1 MSFLAPWA
9 LGLAVLAALPVLLHL
24 FRRDTRRRLAFPAIR
39 YLRRA
44 RDRSARA
51 LKLRD
56 RLLLIT
62 RVALVMMLAVA
73 AAAPL
78 VGRGDV
84 ADHIPTDVVLLVDN
98 TGSMNR
104 ISGEATL
111 LDRQRSRALELLR
124 AARSGDRFWVLP
136 AVGPVLASGVPATDA
151 TEAFAGVEATDATV
165 DLGAVLREALRIL
178 PPASGRPRE
187 VVLLSDLQASS
198 LTGPPFDLPDDIR
211 LVASLI
217 DASSANVAVVE
228 VRPVPPGPG
237 GEGAVF
243 VVLASSD
250 PAADTLEVRLSVS
263 GQTASIV
270 RAESGGA
277 AVFRLSDPGAGEHA
291 ISVEI
296 AASGLRS
303 DDRRHFIL
311 RTRDPPV
318 IEHVGPTDS
327 YVARAL
333 ETLDRAGRMSLVN
346 PGHDTGATSARVV
359 EGVSPAGLPVTPGA
373 ALILTPP
380 EDDELL
386 ARFNA
391 ELSRRGVPW
400 KVDVVDI
407 PGSTLLAP
415 SDDLPGIESIRVRGR
430 HRLRSTGV
438 ETDTVLLKA
447 DDESPWVVAG
457 HVSDQRYVLI
467 GSPLIPEATELPVT
481 AVMLPLMEAVL
492 FRWAGLGGSLPAPI
506 SAGHPW
512 TVPAGADSVAAP
524 DGSRVRVD
532 GGSPYVPLRAGI
544 HTVYM
549 AGGGTSL
556 LAATVPAA
564 ESDLRPATAADL
576 GRALGSTDVVEA
588 RSEAQWNASMYGSR
602 RGRLVSP
609 YLVAFAL
616 GLVLLEA
623 ALATHGKRATRS
635 HRTPASG
642 SRS

>member
-9 LGLAVLAALPVLLHL
+9 LGLAALAALPVVLHL

-62 RVALVMMLAVA
+62 RVALVMVLAAA

-104 ISGEATL
+104 VSGEVTL

-136 AVGPVLASGVPATDA
+136 AVGPVRAPGVQATDA
-151 TEAFAGVEATDATV
+151 ADAIASVEATDATV
-165 DLGAVLREALRIL
+165 NLSAVLREALRIL

-198 LTGPPFDLPDDIR
+198 LPGPPFDLPDDIR
-211 LVASLI
+211 LLVSRI
-217 DASSANVAVVE
+217 EASSANAAVVE

-243 VVLASSD
+243 AVLASSD
-250 PAADTLEVRLSVS
+250 PAADTLEVRLGVS
-263 GQTASIV
+263 GQTVSIV

-277 AVFRLSDPGAGEHA
+277 AVFRFADPGPGEHA
-291 ISVEI
+291 VSVEI
-296 AASGLRS
+296 PASGLRS

-311 RTRDPPV
+311 RSLDPPV
-318 IEHVGPTDS
+318 IEHIGPADS
-327 YVARAL
+327 YIARAL
-333 ETLDRAGRMSLVN
+333 ETLDRAGQLKLQ
-346 PGHDTGATSARVV
+346 HDTGDVAAWFV
-359 EGVSPAGLPVTPGA
+359 EGVSPVGLPVAPGA
-373 ALILTPP
+373 AWILTPP

-400 KVDVVDI
+400 RIDVVDV
-407 PGSTLLAP
+407 PGSTFLAP
-415 SDDLPGIESIRVRGR
+415 SGDLPGIESIRVRGR

-438 ETDTVLLKA
+438 EADTVLLETV
-447 DDESPWVVAG
+447 DESPWIVSG
-457 HVSDQRYVLI
+457 HVSDRRYVLI
-467 GSPLIPEATELPVT
+467 GGPLVPESTDLPVT

-506 SAGHPW
+506 SAGHIW
-512 TVPAGADSVAAP
+512 TVPAGADSVAGP
-524 DGSRVRVD
+524 DGGSIRVD
-532 GGSPYVPLRAGI
+532 GGSPYVPWRAGI

-549 AGGGTSL
+549 ADGGTSL
-556 LAATVPAA
+556 LAATVPAT
-564 ESDLRPATAADL
+564 ESDLRPASSSDL
-576 GRALGSTDVVEA
+576 GRVLGSTDVVEA
-588 RSEAQWNASMYGSR
+588 RSEAEWNASMYGNR
-602 RGRLVSP
+602 RGWLASP
-609 YLVAFAL
+609 YLLAIAL
-616 GLVLLEA
+616 ALVLLEA
-623 ALATHGKRATRS
+623 ALATHGKRTTRFR
-635 HRTPASG
+635 RTPATG
-642 SRS
+642 RRP

>member
-1 MSFLAPWA
+1 MSFLTPWA
-9 LGLAVLAALPVLLHL
+9 LGLAILAALPVALHL
-24 FRRDTRRRLAFPAIR
+24 FRRDSRRRLAFPAIR

-56 RLLLIT
+56 RLLLIA
-62 RVALVMMLAVA
+62 RVALVMVLAAA

-136 AVGPVLASGVPATDA
+136 VVGSVLASGVPATDA
-151 TEAFAGVEATDATV
+151 AEAIARVEATDATV
-165 DLGAVLREALRIL
+165 DLGAMLREALRTL

-198 LTGPPFDLPDDIR
+198 LTGPPFELPGDTR

-217 DASSANVAVVE
+217 DVSSANTAVVE

-250 PAADTLEVRLSVS
+250 PTTDTLEVRLSVS
-263 GQTASIV
+263 GQTVSIV

-277 AVFRLSDPGAGEHA
+277 AVFRLQDPGAGERA

-296 AASGLRS
+296 PASGLRS

-311 RTRDPPV
+311 RTLDPPV
-318 IEHVGPTDS
+318 IEHIGPPDS

-333 ETLDRAGRMSLVN
+333 ETLDRAGQVSLVN
-346 PGHDTGATSARVV
+346 PGRDAGADAWFV

-373 ALILTPP
+373 AWILTPP
-380 EDDELL
+380 RDDELL

-400 KVDVVDI
+400 KVDVVDV

-415 SDDLPGIESIRVRGR
+415 SDDLPGIEAIRVRGR

-438 ETDTVLLKA
+438 EADTVLVEA
-447 DDESPWVVAG
+447 VDESPWIVAG
-457 HVSDQRYVLI
+457 QVAGQRYVLI
-467 GSPLIPEATELPVT
+467 GSPLAPESTELPVT

-492 FRWAGLGGSLPAPI
+492 FRWAGLGGSLPAPV
-506 SAGHPW
+506 SAGSMW

-524 DGSRVRVD
+524 GGSRVRVD
-532 GGSPYVPLRAGI
+532 GGSPYIPLRAGI

-549 AGGGTSL
+549 GDGSTSL

-564 ESDLRPATAADL
+564 ESDLRPASASDL

-588 RSEAQWNASMYGSR
+588 RSEAEWNASMYGSR
-602 RGRLVSP
+602 RGWLVSP
-609 YLVAFAL
+609 YLLAVALA
-616 GLVLLEA
+616 LVLLEA
-623 ALATHGKRATRS
+623 ALATHGRRLTRS
-635 HRTPASG
+635 ERTPASG
-642 SRS
+642 NRS